1 MKHSNSF
8 SSMKWIAATSLAV
21 AAALPSEARAQD
33 FDTLLRRM
41 QAEAAQMGQT
51 MAQAQ
56 QDRVRQAMQNP
67 QVRASHDRYVAQ
79 VRQSGGQPMDMAE
92 YAHHFVYSTGFD
104 DGRHMN
110 RVKAG
115 SWAAEQQARDEFFNN
130 MKASCRTLMSQST
143 DSGKPLPLQGAH
155 DGSDRR
161 ARPALPAACRTV
173 SQGMAR

>member
-8 SSMKWIAATSLAV
+8 SSMTWIAATSLAV
-21 AAALPSEARAQD
+21 AAALPSEACAQD

-56 QDRVRQAMQNP
+56 HDRVQLAMQNP
-67 QVRASHDRYVAQ
+67 QVRASYDRYVAQ
-79 VRQSGGQPMDMAE
+79 VRQSGGQPMDLAE
-92 YAHHFVYSTGFD
+92 YAHHFIYSTGFS

-115 SWAAEQQARDEFFNN
+115 SRAAEQQARDEFFNN
-130 MKASCRTLMSQST
+130 MKASGRALMSQSP
-143 DSGKPLPLQGAH
+143 DSGTPLPLQAAH
-155 DGSDRR
+155 HGSDRC

-173 SQGMAR
+173 SQGVAR